1 VVRRAALRAAKALS
15 GTNDLPYA
23 SRSRLIA
30 AATGHLKPLLI
41 FLLGTGARVSE
52 ALLLDWQDVDLAGG
66 RAIFWQTKSGKRRVA
81 ELPPRVIAALA
92 ELPHREG
99 RVFRH
104 QRGDYTVGEHRA
116 GGEFRSAWLTAIRRA
131 GLDPK
136 FTPHVCRH
144 TWATWHYALN
154 KDLLGLKA
162 EGGWGSVSMVERYAK
177 LMPAGYEGEIRRFL
191 GDEM

>member
-1 VVRRAALRAAKALS
+1 
-15 GTNDLPYA
+15 
-23 SRSRLIA
+23 
-30 AATGHLKPLLI
+30 
-41 FLLGTGARVSE
+41 
-52 ALLLDWQDVDLAGG
+52 
-66 RAIFWQTKSGKRRVA
+66 GKRRVA
-81 ELPPRVIAALA
+81 KLPPRVIAALA

-191 GDEM
+191 GDECDRIVTDLDARSLYWHQAPDFLIRISSTLASSMPRVTASVE